1 MASFT
6 DVSIASA
13 ALIKLGDDPIT
24 SLTDNTNRA
33 RMANRFYHPVR
44 QAVLR
49 KHVWNDSIKRAS
61 LAQSVTIPAFEY
73 GYQYALPS
81 DFLRMIKTDFDEY
94 TPYKIE
100 GRFLLTN
107 EGAVSIQYVY
117 DNETVAQY
125 DFLHAEVFIAYLA
138 AELST
143 VLTGK
148 ESLTTRLWQ
157 EVRVK
162 LQEAMTIDG
171 QEDYPDI
178 PESHLFIDVRR

>member
-49 KHVWNDSIKRAS
+49 KHLWNDSVKRAS
-61 LAQSVTIPAFEY
+61 LALSTTAPVF
-73 GYQYALPS
+73 GYANKFALPS
-81 DFLRMIKTDFDEY
+81 DFMRMIQTDFDEY

-100 GRFLLTN
+100 ERFLLCDVGT
-107 EGAVSIQYVY
+107 VSILYVY
-117 DNETVAQY
+117 DNETVALY
-125 DFLHAEVFIAYLA
+125 DSLHAEAFIAYLA

-148 ESLTTRLWQ
+148 ESLTQRLWA
-157 EVRVK
+157 EVGRK
-162 LQEAMTIDG
+162 IQEAMTIDG

-178 PESHLFIDVRR
+178 PESHLLIDVRR